1 MKFLALPDRDLDHHI
16 AGRLSWDVEPDVLRH
31 PSGRP
36 WILTDDL
43 SHWAV
48 RDLADGT
55 RIAVPEAN
63 SDPVVAAEVDDLST
77 SARVDDIAKSL
88 TLHSFLLVSADGQQR
103 LQGSLSTQRQ
113 LFWSMV
119 NGVALASNS
128 PRVLREV
135 TQPQVDETWLAL
147 SLVKALPIHPFAPRT
162 PWVGLCSLG
171 IGEWLR
177 IDARGSARPVRWWVP
192 PASGEDFASSA
203 DAVRASLREAAGGA
217 IHSGARRVSADLS
230 GGLDST
236 SLCFLLADL
245 DAEFTTYRTSSM
257 SPWNDET
264 TRAREVA
271 RDLRLPLHEFPP
283 LAEQSTAFDLD
294 PDPSPASIAEG
305 PLVWAASRGYLD
317 LLADELCRTGAHV
330 HFTGLGGDE
339 LFDVVPGFFRA
350 LWRENA
356 VAALRRMRRFQL
368 TQKQRLVSLLRGASS
383 RESYQRYFLR
393 VAASIAHDAPS
404 RPEDAYS
411 WFPPVVLPRW
421 ITTKARNLIVQ
432 AFFDAATSAPEP
444 LGRDPLAHQTVESV
458 TFQGKILRQFSE
470 VYGQYDIRWCAPFT
484 DSRVVRAVL
493 RAPASARISDSVD
506 KPLLAA
512 TMNGIAPSGFY
523 DKRGRGD
530 FTSDIYAE
538 HRARRDKL
546 LVEFK
551 DSCLVER
558 DLVQRDLIEPILAEP
573 AASDIGLLEIEKLV
587 TAERWLRGVD

>member
-1 MKFLALPDRDLDHHI
+1 MKFLALPDRDVDHHVV
-16 AGRLSWDVEPDVLRH
+16 GRLGWDVEPDVVRH

-36 WILTDDL
+36 WILADNL
-43 SHWAV
+43 SDWAV
-48 RDLADGT
+48 RDLSDGT

-63 SDPVVAAEVDDLST
+63 ADPVVAAKINGLAT
-77 SARVDDIAKSL
+77 NARIDDIAKSL
-88 TLHSFLLVSADGQQR
+88 TLTSFLLVSANGQQR

-113 LFWSMV
+113 LFW
-119 NGVALASNS
+119 GVVHGVTLASNS
-128 PRVLREV
+128 LRVLRET
-135 TQPQVDETWLAL
+135 TQPPVDETWLAL
-147 SLVKALPIHPFAPRT
+147 SLVKALPIHPFARRT
-162 PWVGLCSLG
+162 PWAGLFSLG

-177 IDARGSARPVRWWVP
+177 IDARGSAQPMRWWAP

-203 DAVRASLREAAGGA
+203 DAVGASLREVVGET
-217 IHSGARRVSADLS
+217 IRSGTRRVSADMS

-245 DAEFTTYRTSSM
+245 GADFTTYRTSSM

-264 TRAREVA
+264 TRAREIA
-271 RDLRLPLHEFPP
+271 RGLRLPLHEFPP

-294 PDPSPASIAEG
+294 PDPSPASVAEG

-317 LLADELCRTGAHV
+317 LLVNEVCRTGAHI

-339 LFDVVPGFFRA
+339 LFDVVPGLFRA
-350 LWRENA
+350 LWRENPM
-356 VAALRRMRRFQL
+356 AALRRMRRFQL
-368 TQKQRLVSLLRGASS
+368 AQKQRLVPLLRGASS
-383 RESYQRYFLR
+383 RESYRSYFLR
-393 VAASIAHDAPS
+393 VAASIERAVPS

-421 ITTKARNLIVQ
+421 ITTKARSLIVQ
-432 AFFDAATSAPEP
+432 AFLDAATSLPDP
-444 LGRDPLAHQTVESV
+444 LGRDPLAHQTVESIA
-458 TFQGKILRQFSE
+458 FQGKILRQFSE
-470 VYGQYDIRWCAPFT
+470 VYRRHEVRWCAPFT

-512 TMNGIAPSGFY
+512 TMHGIAPSGFY

-538 HRARRDKL
+538 HQTRRGKL
-546 LVEFK
+546 LIEFK
-551 DSCLVER
+551 DSRLVER
-558 DLVQRDLIEPILAEP
+558 DLVERDQIEPILAEP
-573 AASDIGLLEIEKLV
+573 AASDIGLLELEKLV